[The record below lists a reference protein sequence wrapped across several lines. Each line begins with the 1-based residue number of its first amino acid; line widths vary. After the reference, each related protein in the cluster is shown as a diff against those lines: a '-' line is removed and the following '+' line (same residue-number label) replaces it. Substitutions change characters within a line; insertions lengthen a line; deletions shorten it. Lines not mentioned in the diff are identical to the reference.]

1 MAEKEGSKEGGQ
13 AYRQEKPGPK
23 CPDFPTQPHTH
34 RKANTRADQRRG
46 LNEPDFGPGNRP
58 TKKKP
63 SSAAFVHRFFFF
75 LPSRSGLLLCPRFSY
90 PANWKMLLAA
100 IYMKT
105 VLTYHINP
113 LGCRILDFGSRFWAA
128 TITRP
133 LEQWKWANFLNE

>member
-63 SSAAFVHRFFFF
+63 SSAAFVHRFFFLSAVPLWSSALSAFF
-75 LPSRSGLLLCPRFSY
+75 LSCQLKNVIGRNLYENRAHVP
-90 PANWKMLLAA
+90 
-100 IYMKT
+100 
-105 VLTYHINP
+105 H
-113 LGCRILDFGSRFWAA
+113 
-128 TITRP
+128 
-133 LEQWKWANFLNE
+133 